1 MRLVGERRDVGQRG
15 RWKANGECQKQAG
28 EFYHGEQGKNRMAVF
43 IPCGYSYFLW
53 LEGLGM
59 RRQQS

>member
-1 MRLVGERRDVGQRG
+1 MSASAVDGN
-15 RWKANGECQKQAG
+15 NGECQKQAG
-28 EFYHGEQGKNRMAVF
+28 ELFHGEQGKNRMAVF
-43 IPCGYSYFLW
+43 IPCGYGYFLW